1 MIQTLKGK
9 VISNKMPRTV
19 VVEVSRLKKHPVYGK
34 YFTISKSY
42 KAHTDEKIEE
52 GKTVLITPTRPIS
65 KDKKWKVAKVL

>member
-9 VISNKMPRTV
+9 IVSNKMLRTV

-34 YFTISKSY
+34 YFTISKKY

-52 GKTVLITPTRPIS
+52 GKIVLIQSARPVS
-65 KDKKWKVAKVL
+65 KDKKWKVTKVL